1 MHGGQEPA
9 IRQQL
14 RAARAAEKH
23 AKMKAAL
30 AEKQQKEAE
39 ETTRREQQQQHKQAH
54 RERIDAWKNKNK
66 VRRARVPWC
75 AESDNVRCVVLCCVR
90 GASEPSGMWLA
101 CHATDGLTPRCIT
114 RGCICQS
121 HWF

>member
-66 VRRARVPWC
+66 VRTHGVSVSVDCTLRRGVFVYMSQAGYRV
-75 AESDNVRCVVLCCVR
+75 ALNCVGVGVEGHKHLEYLPCTLVN
-90 GASEPSGMWLA
+90 EL
-101 CHATDGLTPRCIT
+101 H
-114 RGCICQS
+114 
-121 HWF
+121 F

>member
-1 MHGGQEPA
+1 LFRRELYAEDCADSSQEPA

-39 ETTRREQQQQHKQAH
+39 ETTRREQQQAHKTAH
-54 RERIDAWKNKNK
+54 RDRIDVWKNKNK
-66 VRRARVPWC
+66 VRCGWWGVGRASMSLQLLCLC
-75 AESDNVRCVVLCCVR
+75 AFRLITLRQTNNMAWGLGKVVAVV
-90 GASEPSGMWLA
+90 E
-101 CHATDGLTPRCIT
+101 
-114 RGCICQS
+114 
-121 HWF
+121 